1 MSSVPQIMALPVSP
15 FIVTQSLL
23 MFMLNFVS
31 LQEILRNG
39 GNSVTTFNRSKFKEP
54 LLPTF
59 VPGVSNPNN
68 RGYSQGDLYWWPPAS
83 SKERPPTSSPNFTQ
97 NRFEA
102 FDPKVHSNAPIIFE
116 EDAEVLPIK
125 STETTTVISQVSNI
139 IKGKEG
145 GY

>member
-1 MSSVPQIMALPVSP
+1 
-15 FIVTQSLL
+15 
-23 MFMLNFVS
+23 MLNFVS

-39 GNSVTTFNRSKFKEP
+39 GNSVTNFNRSKFKEP

-59 VPGVSNPNN
+59 VPGVSNS

-83 SKERPPTSSPNFTQ
+83 AKERPPTASPNFTQ

-102 FDPKVHSNAPIIFE
+102 FDPKVHSKVPTIKFE
-116 EDAEVLPIK
+116 EDAEVPPIK
-125 STETTTVISQVSNI
+125 STETTTVISQSSNI

-145 GY
+145 R

>member
-23 MFMLNFVS
+23 MCMLNFVS

-54 LLPTF
+54 LLPAF
-59 VPGVSNPNN
+59 VPGVSNN
-68 RGYSQGDLYWWPPAS
+68 RGYSKGDLYWWPPAA

-102 FDPKVHSNAPIIFE
+102 FDPKVHSKVPTIKFE
-116 EDAEVLPIK
+116 EDAEVPPIK
-125 STETTTVISQVSNI
+125 STETTTAISQNSDI
-139 IKGKEG
+139 IGKEG